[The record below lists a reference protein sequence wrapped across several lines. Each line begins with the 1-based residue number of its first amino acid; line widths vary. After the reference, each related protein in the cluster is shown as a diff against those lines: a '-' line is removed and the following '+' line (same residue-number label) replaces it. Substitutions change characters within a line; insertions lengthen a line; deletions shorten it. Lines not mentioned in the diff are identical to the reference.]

1 MLTCILSHALHQHMH
16 MQNANLK
23 PNIPEKMLTYYNI
36 SRKNHEEYNW
46 SDGDKISYL
55 IDNFSDVQWNIVET
69 SVKRAFLIDEKQIK
83 RAGLQGAKLEEL
95 PQYVGS
101 SEVRTNTIYFRGKWE
116 GFVVPIFKRNEL
128 HFIQLK

>member
-1 MLTCILSHALHQHMH
+1 MLTCILPHALHQHMH

-23 PNIPEKMLTYYNI
+23 PNIPQKMLALLYHFQ
-36 SRKNHEEYNW
+36 KNHEEYDW

-55 IDNFSDVQWNIVET
+55 IDYFSDVQWNIVET

-83 RAGLQGAKLEEL
+83 RAELQGAKLEEL

-101 SEVRTNTIYFRGKWE
+101 SEVRTNTIYFFC
-116 GFVVPIFKRNEL
+116 FVVPIFKRNEL